1 MAQQPRQ
8 SKGLGTTQVEVAAQR
23 LYARVLSQ
31 WALDLMMLRRDG
43 LDEPSARGGA
53 GVVTPPAWEGAFVG
67 HGEQMRWVGGALER
81 ELRWKPAARKA
92 A

>member
-1 MAQQPRQ
+1 VDESGA
-8 SKGLGTTQVEVAAQR
+8 SSVEAAAKR

-67 HGEQMRWVGGALER
+67 HGERMRWVGSGVER
-81 ELRWKPAARKA
+81 ELRWKPARKA